1 MCKSVRGKLYYN
13 ERMVVNKVIGELES
27 KYPGKSVFP
36 TETEIICEITPSSLH
51 LGHSLAISVLDS
63 NLPHYHRVTIE
74 TYKVIKGKL
83 TLYLGDETIILNEGE
98 SQVITPGVVHWAEG
112 NETWVECY
120 STPGWTPDDH
130 ILVEK

>member
-1 MCKSVRGKLYYN
+1 MSSR
-13 ERMVVNKVIGELES
+13 S
-27 KYPGKSVFP
+27 KYPWKVCLS

-83 TLYLGDETIILNEGE
+83 TLYLGDGNDYFERRRG
-98 SQVITPGVVHWAEG
+98 QVITPGVVHWAEG